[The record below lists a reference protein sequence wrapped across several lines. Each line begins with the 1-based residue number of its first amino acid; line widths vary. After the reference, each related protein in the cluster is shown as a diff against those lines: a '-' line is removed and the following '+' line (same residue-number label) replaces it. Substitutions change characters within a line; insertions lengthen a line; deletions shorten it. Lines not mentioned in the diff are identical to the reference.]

1 MLMGTRSAPGRS
13 RASGARRRA
22 RTSIEFADYRNY
34 VRGDDCGAST
44 GIFARLDRP
53 FIKLLEDEEDLAVYL
68 LLDASG
74 SMDWPRSGDR
84 DRNKFLY
91 ARRVLAGLAYVAL
104 GGGDRVS
111 IHALRPD
118 TPARWGPLR
127 GRGQTLSLLAWLE
140 GASAGGAVEL
150 NAALREVALRAPR
163 AGLGRA
169 AQRPDVAGGVS
180 RRAARAPGPGARG
193 CGDPGAL
200 AGRGHAGD
208 HGDLKL
214 IDVETGTPQDV
225 TIDSEI
231 RDLYMQRFEAWQNDI
246 ARPAFGVACISRRS
260 RPARLEQLILAELR
274 RLGVGPLMAAIAMTH
289 RGARSP
295 RAPRRAGV

>member
-1 MLMGTRSAPGRS
+1 MAERLFDEKTLRKLDSLMLMAHKIRAGAIKGERRSS
-13 RASGARRRA
+13 RRG
-22 RTSIEFADYRNY
+22 TSIEFADYRNY
-34 VRGDDCGAST
+34 VRGDDLRRIDWN
-44 GIFARLDRP
+44 IFARLDRP

-140 GASAGGAVEL
+140 GVSAGGAVEL

-163 AGLGRA
+163 AGLVVLLSDLMAPEGFQEGLRA
-169 AQRPDVAGGVS
+169 LQ
-180 RRAARAPGPGARG
+180 
-193 CGDPGAL
+193 
-200 AGRGHAGD
+200 GRGHEVAVIQVLSPD
-208 HGDLKL
+208 EVTPEISGDLKL

-246 ARPAFGVACISRRS
+246 AATCVRRGVHFAPVETST
-260 RPARLEQLILAELR
+260 PWEQLILAELR
-274 RLGVGPLMAAIAMTH
+274 RLGVVH
-289 RGARSP
+289 
-295 RAPRRAGV
+295 